1 MYKVIKFFVDLQD
14 NNHPYNVG
22 DAFPR
27 SGADVT
33 EGRLAELAGSDN
45 KQGQPLIKKVKEAPK
60 KAATKAKKPAEK

>member
-22 DAFPR
+22 EVFPR